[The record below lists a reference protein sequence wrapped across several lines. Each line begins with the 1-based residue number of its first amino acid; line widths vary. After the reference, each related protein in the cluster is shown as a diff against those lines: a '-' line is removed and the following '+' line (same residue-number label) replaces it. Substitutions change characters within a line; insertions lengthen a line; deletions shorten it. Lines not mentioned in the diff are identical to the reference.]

1 MASKFFLTC
10 RCNAPF
16 VRKCF
21 LDERMRAYLPEPI
34 HPNDLLFM
42 KIGIIREG
50 KIPADQRTPF
60 TPEILQEIQK
70 QVGDSLSICVEQSE
84 FRCYTEAEYQRC
96 GIEVVT
102 DLSDSDIL
110 FGVKEVSIDQLIP
123 EKTYFFFSHTI
134 KKQPK
139 NKGLLQ
145 AILAKSIRL
154 IDYELLKNPAGER
167 VVAFGRWAGI
177 VGAYNAFW
185 TYGMKT
191 GLFEMKRAMA
201 CRDLEDLKVELKK
214 VVLPPIKIIVTGS
227 GRVGKGVLEILEILG
242 IQEVQTQD
250 FLQKDYEE
258 PVFVC
263 LSSSDYL
270 RRKSDGGFERAH
282 FYANPES
289 YESHFLPFAQVGE
302 ILIAAAYWDPCAPR
316 LFEMEAIQS
325 PKFAISVI
333 ADITCDIN
341 GSIPTTRRASTILDP
356 VYDVD
361 RHTAEELPAFGK
373 QDSISVMAIDN
384 LPCELPRESSAEFA
398 RQLRDWVIPELGKA
412 ISPILEKATIARDG
426 DLTLEFMYL
435 SDYVSDTI

>member
-1 MASKFFLTC
+1 
-10 RCNAPF
+10 
-16 VRKCF
+16 
-21 LDERMRAYLPEPI
+21 
-34 HPNDLLFM
+34 M
-42 KIGIIREG
+42 KIGIIQEG
-50 KIPADQRTPF
+50 KIPADHRSPF
-60 TPEILQEIQK
+60 TPALLREIQK
-70 QVGDSLSICVEQSE
+70 TFGNNLSICVEKSE
-84 FRCYTEAEYQRC
+84 FRCFTDEEYVEQ

-102 DLSDSDIL
+102 DLVEADVL
-110 FGVKEVSIDQLIP
+110 FGVKEVPITQLIP
-123 EKTYFFFSHTI
+123 GKTYFFFSHTI

-139 NKGLLQ
+139 NKALLQ
-145 AILAKSIRL
+145 SILAKSIRL

-191 GLFEMKRAMA
+191 GLFEIKRAIA

-214 VVLPPIKIIVTGS
+214 VVLPPIKIIVTGR
-227 GRVGKGVLEILEILG
+227 GRVGKGVLEILTILG
-242 IQEVQTQD
+242 LREVEPQEFLSTD
-250 FLQKDYEE
+250 FDE

-270 RRKSDGGFERAH
+270 RRKLDGGYDQAD
-282 FYANPES
+282 FYAHPEA
-289 YESHFLPFAQVGE
+289 YESHFLPFAKAGE
-302 ILIAAAYWDPCAPR
+302 ILIAAAYWDPIAPR
-316 LFEMEAIQS
+316 LFELPAIQT
-325 PKFAISVI
+325 PDFTISVI
-333 ADITCDIN
+333 ADITCDLD
-341 GSIPTTRRASTILDP
+341 GSIPTTRRASTILEP

-361 RHTAEELPAFGK
+361 RGTAKELPAFGK

-398 RQLRDWVIPELGKA
+398 RQLREWVIPELGKE

-435 SDYVSDTI
+435 SDYVSDAS